1 MISGMDSLMSQI
13 RAQIREYN
21 ENEDANVTEELVFN
35 SVLYDGLDEDLAK
48 NVLFWKNVEQI
59 YISRS
64 CLQRLFKNCHE
75 LERIDLSDDKYNE
88 FKDYYNE
95 FLQRRSS
102 KFTTLKHQANDLLSK
117 LRTDMFSSE
126 IITLVNNVKYKMSKE
141 N

>member
-48 NVLFWKNVEQI
+48 NVLFRKNVEQI